1 MATMTSRGKPRKV
14 LKVQV
19 VKKEP
24 SLNSVQKR
32 EVKQLASIPKELNAI
47 DTSFLQSIDANG
59 TVTKLLMPAQG
70 DGVSERNGDKIW
82 LKRIRLRFSMIYGDT
97 TNTFRLILF
106 RWTQD
111 NSIPAN
117 VPSTLDVLQGLNA
130 LQQYNFTHKQAN
142 QVHIIYDRTLTLSTN
157 GTPNRVIDQV
167 LYGKRLGKKKIIFDA
182 AITTGTDQIYVLA
195 ISDSIAVPHPAL
207 AGYVRVEYTD

>member
-1 MATMTSRGKPRKV
+1 MTSRGKARKV

-32 EVKQLASIPKELNAI
+32 EVKQLAAIPKELNAI
-47 DTSFLQSIDANG
+47 DTTFLQSIDANG
-59 TVTKLLMPAQG
+59 TVTKLVMPAQG

-82 LKRIRLRFSMIYGDT
+82 LKRIRVKLAILNADT
-97 TNTFRLILF
+97 TNVFRLILF

-117 VPSTLDVLQGLNA
+117 VPLSIDVLQGLNA

-142 QVHIIYDRTLTLSTN
+142 QVHIIYDRLLPLSTN
-157 GTPNRVIDQV
+157 GNPIRVIDQV

-182 AITTGTDQIYVLA
+182 AIVSGTDQIYVLA
-195 ISDSIAVPHPAL
+195 MSDSVAAPHPNM
-207 AGYVRVEYTD
+207 AGFIRVEYTD